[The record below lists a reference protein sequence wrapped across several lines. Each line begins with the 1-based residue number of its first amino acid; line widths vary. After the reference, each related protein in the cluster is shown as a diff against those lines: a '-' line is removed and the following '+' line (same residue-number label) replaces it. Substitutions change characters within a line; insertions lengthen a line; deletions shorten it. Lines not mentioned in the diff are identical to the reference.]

1 MLPSLLAPLPG
12 KKGVFTEKSNA
23 APVARGPVLKSMIG
37 PLLIFLLAVYL
48 YTVAG
53 GIDVNPMPGQLGPAF
68 WPRALLIL
76 LMLSCGIKAW
86 ELYRAPSEGAAKKVS
101 STVDTL
107 KLVLMIVAVLGV
119 VFLMDMIGFVLA
131 NFLFLLFFMRIA
143 GYRRMRSITLISVLG
158 TIGLLYL
165 FVKVVY
171 LPLPKGQFFFDD
183 LTIFLYRI
191 LYII

>member
-1 MLPSLLAPLPG
+1 M
-12 KKGVFTEKSNA
+12 EKSEA
-23 APVARGPVLKSMIG
+23 SPIVRGPVLKLMIG
-37 PLLIFLLAVYL
+37 PLLISLLAVYL
-48 YTVAG
+48 YIVAG

-68 WPRALLIL
+68 WPKALLIL
-76 LMLSCGIKAW
+76 LMVSCGIKAF
-86 ELYRAPSEGAAKKVS
+86 EIYRAPSDGGAKKAS
-101 STVDTL
+101 SSVDAW
-107 KLVLMIVAVLGV
+107 KLILMIVAVLAV

-143 GYRRMRSITLISVLG
+143 GYRRMGRLTLISVLG

-183 LTIFLYRI
+183 LTIIIYRL

>member
-1 MLPSLLAPLPG
+1 MAN
-12 KKGVFTEKSNA
+12 SNA
-23 APVARGPVLKSMIG
+23 QSIARGPVLKSMIG
-37 PLLIFLLAVYL
+37 PLLIFLLAVYFYIL
-48 YTVAG
+48 AG

-68 WPRALLIL
+68 WPKALLIL
-76 LMLSCGIKAW
+76 LMVSCGIKAL
-86 ELYRAPSEGAAKKVS
+86 EIYRTPSEGGAKKVTS
-101 STVDTL
+101 SVDTL
-107 KLVLMIVAVLGV
+107 KLILMIVVVLGA

-131 NFLFLLFFMRIA
+131 NFLFLLLFMRIA
-143 GYRRMRSITLISVLG
+143 GYRRMRSVTLISVLG

-191 LYII
+191 LYVI

>member
-1 MLPSLLAPLPG
+1 M
-12 KKGVFTEKSNA
+12 EKSDA
-23 APVARGPVLKSMIG
+23 APIARGPVLKPMIG

-48 YTVAG
+48 YIVAG
-53 GIDVNPMPGQLGPAF
+53 GIDANPMPGQLGPAF
-68 WPRALLIL
+68 WPKALLIL
-76 LMLSCGIKAW
+76 LMASCGIKAW
-86 ELYRAPSEGAAKKVS
+86 EIYRAPSEGAAKKAS
-101 STVDTL
+101 SSVDTL

-143 GYRRMRSITLISVLG
+143 GYRRMGSLTLISVLG